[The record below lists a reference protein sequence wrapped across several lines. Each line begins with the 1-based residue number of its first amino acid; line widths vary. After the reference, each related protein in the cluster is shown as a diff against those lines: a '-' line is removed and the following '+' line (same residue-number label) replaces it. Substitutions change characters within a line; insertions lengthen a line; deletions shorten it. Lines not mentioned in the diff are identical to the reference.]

1 VGEVACGG
9 VGWGLPMWWR
19 EGGAADDNVYGGV
32 SRGSVG
38 KRQGWVDKEG
48 GVVDKRGPHVRR
60 E

>member
-1 VGEVACGG
+1 
-9 VGWGLPMWWR
+9 MWWR
-19 EGGAADDNVYGGV
+19 EGGAADGNVYGGV

-48 GVVDKRGPHVRR
+48 GVVDNRGPHVRS